1 MKYLILFPI
10 LVALLAPSFDRFI
23 VSSASCNE
31 VWLQWE
37 ERSVE
42 LDPYTS
48 VYIAFVRG
56 SETQIYQGEYF
67 HLSPTVE
74 WWWTSFNGQ
83 GKTWTVRGYA
93 VTNTGIIID
102 TLNSIVI
109 NCALQPAVWLPL
121 VIGR

>member
-1 MKYLILFPI
+1 MKYLILLPI
-10 LVALLAPSFDRFI
+10 LAALLAPSLDRFI

-37 ERSVE
+37 ERSIE

-48 VYIAFVRG
+48 VYIAFERG

-67 HLSPTVE
+67 HLSPTIE
-74 WWWTSFNGQ
+74 WWWTPFSGQ

-93 VTNTGIIID
+93 VTKIGDIE

-109 NCALQPAVWLPL
+109 DCPLPPSVWLPL

>member
-1 MKYLILFPI
+1 MKYLIIFPI
-10 LVALLAPSFDRFI
+10 LAALLAPSLDRFI

-37 ERSVE
+37 ERSIE
-42 LDPYTS
+42 FDPYIS
-48 VYIAFVRG
+48 VYIAFIRG

-67 HLSPTVE
+67 HLSPNVE
-74 WWWTSFNGQ
+74 LWWTPFSGQ

-93 VTNTGIIID
+93 VTDIGNIE

-109 NCALQPAVWLPL
+109 NCASQPAIWLPL
-121 VIGR
+121 IIGR